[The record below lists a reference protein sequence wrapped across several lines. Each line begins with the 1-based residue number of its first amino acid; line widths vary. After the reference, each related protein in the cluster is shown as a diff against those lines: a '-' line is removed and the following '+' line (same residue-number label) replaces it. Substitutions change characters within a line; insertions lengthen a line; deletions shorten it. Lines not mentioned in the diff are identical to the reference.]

1 MIEGLSGADSSVT
14 HTKEEFQKAFQ
25 VLFGRVTSQEPI
37 NISHFLS
44 VKVSCHCYAGD
55 AELILNVNCKTA
67 TEAHSTVTIILY
79 CTYLSKQLVTVEICK
94 LDL

>member
-1 MIEGLSGADSSVT
+1 MIEGLSGADSSVM

-55 AELILNVNCKTA
+55 AELILNVNCK
-67 TEAHSTVTIILY
+67 SIPLKLIL
-79 CTYLSKQLVTVEICK
+79 LLQ
-94 LDL
+94 

>member
-1 MIEGLSGADSSVT
+1 MIDGLSGADSSVT

-37 NISHFLS
+37 NMSHFLS

-55 AELILNVNCKTA
+55 AELILNLNCKTTTKA
-67 TEAHSTVTIILY
+67 LSTVTIILL
-79 CTYLSKQLVTVEICK
+79 YLFIKTVS
-94 LDL
+94 L

>member
-55 AELILNVNCKTA
+55 AELILNVNCKTTTKA
-67 TEAHSTVTIILY
+67 LSTVTIIILY
-79 CTYLSKQLVTVEICK
+79 LFIKTVS
-94 LDL
+94 L